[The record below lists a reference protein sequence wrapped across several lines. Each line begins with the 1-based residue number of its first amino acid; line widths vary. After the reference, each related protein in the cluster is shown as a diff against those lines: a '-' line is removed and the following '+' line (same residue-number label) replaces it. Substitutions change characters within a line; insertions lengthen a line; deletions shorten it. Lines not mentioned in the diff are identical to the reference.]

1 MNTSFRPALESLEP
15 RLAPAGVITLSTAGG
30 VLTATGDIADNQMQ
44 ISSSGPGTWEIQD
57 HTGGGT
63 LFSLNGAP
71 AAAQVTLF
79 ATQSIKATLNG
90 GNDTIVF
97 KDIQVNGSVTVL
109 GNDGDDSVTFD
120 DIVVNGL
127 TTVDTGN
134 GGDTITTG
142 GVFNNLVT
150 LKTGKGFDSVSFG
163 DSFLGRGLTA
173 DLGTEMNTFS
183 IMAANFQSYGSI
195 SVVAAG
201 SAVDN
206 QTFNVETTNGFISGS
221 LSFKTSAGNTNLT
234 LGGQNL
240 NDHLSVTGNVTVQ
253 TAAGVDGITLQQE
266 LLVGGVLSIAA
277 GDGMNTVE
285 SADLADYRFGGFSYT
300 GGKGADTVELR
311 GSHGVIGGAVNFNGG
326 AGTSRL
332 TLSTTTSLRIGGALN
347 YTGGVDNDNLTI
359 SGAASVLGGALIF
372 KGGDGDNTADMAM
385 ISGSVGSVSYTG
397 GKGADALFIGD
408 PTNLTSLITVHGN
421 VISNM
426 GAGFG
431 RLQLQDILAYGGVSH
446 TTANANGFEFVNIYD
461 STILGTSTLKMDGNS
476 EATITVNDSTFQ
488 SALSI
493 STGGGADRV
502 NFDTD
507 DQDTAIT
514 STFNTTV
521 KINLGAGDDFF
532 NAGVSP
538 TVATVGNHFAG
549 LELDG
554 GAGNDT
560 ANFEDAAYQN
570 FFLNAAVLKN
580 VETKD

>member
-1 MNTSFRPALESLEP
+1 MNTSFCPALESLEP

-30 VLTATGDIADNQMQ
+30 VLTATGDIADNQME

-90 GNDTIVF
+90 GNDVIKF
-97 KDIQVNGSVTVL
+97 ENIQVNGSVTVL
-109 GNDGDDSVTFD
+109 GNDGDDSVLFNN
-120 DIVVNGL
+120 ILVNGL

-134 GGDTITTG
+134 GIDTITSG

-150 LKTGKGFDSVSFG
+150 FKTGKGFDTVSLG

-173 DLGTEMNTFS
+173 DLGTETNSFS

-201 SAVDN
+201 SAVDD
-206 QTFNVETTNGFISGS
+206 QTFSVETTNGFVSGG

-234 LGGQNL
+234 LGGQNAA
-240 NDHLSVTGNVTVQ
+240 DSLSVTGNVTVQ
-253 TAAGVDGITLQQE
+253 TAAGVDTFTLQQD
-266 LLVGGVLSIAA
+266 LLVGGALSIAA

-285 SADLADYRFGGFSYT
+285 SADLADYRFGSFSYT

-311 GSHGVIGGAVNFNGG
+311 GGHGVIGGAVNYNGG

-332 TLSTTTSLRIGGALN
+332 TISTTTSLRIGGALN
-347 YTGGVDNDNLTI
+347 YTGGVDNDTLTI
-359 SGAASVLGGALIF
+359 SGAASVVSGALTF
-372 KGGDGDNTADMAM
+372 KGGDGDNTMDMAM
-385 ISGSVGSVSYTG
+385 ISGSLGSVSYTG
-397 GKGADALFIGD
+397 GKGSDALFVGD
-408 PTNLTSLITVHGN
+408 ATNLTSVITVHGN
-421 VISNM
+421 VASNM

-431 RLQLQDILAYGGVSH
+431 RLEIRDLLAYGGISH
-446 TTANANGFEFVNIYD
+446 TTANATGFEFVNIYD
-461 STILGTSTLKMDGNS
+461 STVLGTSTLKMDGNS

-507 DQDTAIT
+507 DQETAIT
-514 STFNTTV
+514 SIFNTTV

-538 TVATVGNHFAG
+538 TVATVGNQFAG

-554 GAGNDT
+554 GAGADT
-560 ANFEDAAYQN
+560 ASFEDAAYAN
-570 FFLNAAVLKN
+570 FFLNAPVLKN
-580 VETKD
+580 IETKD